1 MLSSL
6 TRRAAGALRTTPVA
20 ARSITDATRAAA
32 VQLNKR
38 LVETDPVLH
47 DIMEHEKKR
56 QRDCIALIASEN
68 YTSRSCMELLGSCLT
83 NKVRVAIALTLP
95 PFRALPTVP

>member
-1 MLSSL
+1 MSRLLGLERERQMSSL
-6 TRRAAGALRTTPVA
+6 
-20 ARSITDATRAAA
+20 
-32 VQLNKR
+32 
-38 LVETDPVLH
+38 E
-47 DIMEHEKKR
+47 
-56 QRDCIALIASEN
+56 LIASEN